1 MKASNN
7 PSNRSIKKVEETT
20 ITFVVLS
27 FGKEYRE
34 FAIRLIRSIQ
44 KFVNLPCQVIVF
56 TDKVM
61 FFSEIAPTENV
72 KIDLI
77 ECEKLV
83 WPEATLDRY
92 RLISANS
99 DKLIGEYCFYIDADS
114 IIADSFNL
122 IQDFEFKPFF
132 AMVEHPGYYERGL
145 AFYLYKRYLRPSWE
159 TSRHSM
165 ARVRWGKRRKYVCGG
180 FWGGSRD
187 RFLQIA
193 NLLYRNTS
201 DDLARAFYPRSYD
214 ESYLNQ
220 YFSTSADIVLLNPKY
235 GFSPKFNS
243 KSLTIGKPVV
253 IFLEKNVELVELKIA
268 NDKN

>member
-1 MKASNN
+1 MKSLNN
-7 PSNRSIKKVEETT
+7 TRNKSIKQDQKTT

-44 KFVNLPCQVIVF
+44 RFVYLPCQIVVF
-56 TDKVM
+56 TDNVRT
-61 FFSEIAPTENV
+61 FSELVQTENV

-77 ECEKLV
+77 KCEKLV

-92 RLISANS
+92 RLISTNS
-99 DKLIGEYCFYIDADS
+99 SKLLGEYCFYIDADS
-114 IIADSFNL
+114 IIADSFKL
-122 IQDFEFKPFF
+122 IEDFQFQPFF

-145 AFYLYKRYLRPSWE
+145 AFYLYKRFLRPSWE

-165 ARVRWGKRRKYVCGG
+165 ARVKWRKRHKYVCGG

-187 RFLQIA
+187 RFLEVA
-193 NLLYRNTS
+193 TLLYRNTNK
-201 DDLARAFYPRSYD
+201 DLAKSFYPRSYD

-220 YFSTSADIVLLNPKY
+220 YFSTSTDVLMLNPKY

-243 KSLTIGKPVV
+243 KSSTIGKPVV
-253 IFLEKNVELVELKIA
+253 IFLEKNVELVEWKIA